1 MGAAIYDVAKNVADL
16 PECGKLNQKD
26 NKKNSESFSGI
37 LSQHCIK
44 DKQIEAKGVK
54 YIARNNPNPSL

>member
-1 MGAAIYDVAKNVADL
+1 MMWQKMSLIYQN
-16 PECGKLNQKD
+16 GKLNQKD

-54 YIARNNPNPSL
+54 YIAQNNPNPSL